1 MQRHVAARHDRIAA
15 GALLTMKTPLEAPE
29 RQVAEETSAK
39 PEKQAPA
46 SVIDTSK
53 MSKGKREA
61 LELAEASRD
70 PLDERGSFASNL
82 FIGRYDFNR
91 IYPWPEQSAEDREA
105 GKEFLASLEKYLKE
119 NIDADEIDRTGEIP
133 QKNIDDLFAMGAF
146 GVKIPKQYQ
155 GLGLSQ
161 VNYGRAAMLLG
172 SWDANLTALVSA
184 HQSIGVPQPLLL
196 FGTDEQ
202 KKKYLPRV
210 ARHEI
215 SAFALTEWNAGSDPA
230 NMSLRADPS
239 EDGSAFILNGE
250 KLWCTN
256 LIKAGVLV
264 VMAVTAPKIVNG
276 RERKQITA
284 FIVDV
289 DSPGLE
295 ITYRCRFMG
304 LRALYNGIVKFT
316 NVRVPRDNMIAK
328 EGQGLKV
335 ALTTLNTGRL
345 TIPAACVG
353 LSKRLLEISRKW
365 ASERIQWG
373 GPIGKHSAIAG
384 KIAEMA
390 GNTFAME
397 AMTFQ
402 TSGLV
407 DRKAADLRI
416 ETAMCKMW
424 STETTWK
431 IADDAMQVRGG
442 RGYETA
448 QSLAGRGEEAIPV
461 ERFLRD
467 CRINTIFE
475 GSSEIMRLFIAREAL
490 DPHLKVGGAIFNT
503 TLPMSERLKAVFTS
517 GKFYAGWYPRQWF
530 SSGAGKIDNL
540 HRDLQKH
547 VDYGARTSKK
557 LARGL
562 FHAMAR
568 FGPKLDREQLLLS
581 RFVGIATELF
591 AISATCSF
599 AQYKI
604 DHGESADEVLSV
616 ANYFCKSA
624 RARIDGYFAGA
635 RRNVD
640 KSGYQLTQELLADKH
655 ATLREGIV
663 R

>member
-1 MQRHVAARHDRIAA
+1 
-15 GALLTMKTPLEAPE
+15 MKSSLEAPKK
-29 RQVAEETSAK
+29 QVAEETSAK
-39 PEKQAPA
+39 PEKSAPA

-82 FIGRYDFNR
+82 FIGRYDFDR
-91 IYPWPEQSAEDREA
+91 IYPWPEQSAEDRAA
-105 GKEFLASLEKYLKE
+105 GQQFLADLEKYLKE

-133 QKNIDDLFAMGAF
+133 QKNIDELFAMGAF
-146 GVKIPKQYQ
+146 GVKIPKQYE

-172 SWDANLTALVSA
+172 SWDENLTALVSA

-196 FGTDEQ
+196 FGTQEQ

-239 EDGSAFILNGE
+239 EDSSAFILNGE

-264 VMAVTAPKIVNG
+264 VMARTAPKIVNG
-276 RERKQITA
+276 KERKQITA

-316 NVRVPRDNMIAK
+316 NVRVPRENMIAK

-365 ASERIQWG
+365 ASERVQWG
-373 GPIGKHSAIAG
+373 VPIGQHSAIAG

-397 AMTFQ
+397 AMTFL

-407 DRKAADLRI
+407 DRKSADLRI

-431 IADDAMQVRGG
+431 ISDDAMQVRGG

-540 HRDLQKH
+540 DRDLQRH
-547 VDYGARTSKK
+547 VNYGARTSKK

-604 DHGESADEVLSV
+604 DHGESPDEVLSV
-616 ANYFCKSA
+616 ANYFCNSA
-624 RARIDGYFAGA
+624 RARIDNYFAGA

-640 KSGYQLTQELLADKH
+640 KRGYQLTQELLAGKH
-655 ATLREGIV
+655 ATLRDGIV

>member
-1 MQRHVAARHDRIAA
+1 
-15 GALLTMKTPLEAPE
+15 MKSSREAPE
-29 RQVAEETSAK
+29 KQVSAETSAQ
-39 PEKQAPA
+39 PAPV

-53 MSKGKREA
+53 MSEGKRAA
-61 LELAEASRD
+61 LDLAEASRD

-82 FIGRYDFNR
+82 FVGRYDFDR
-91 IYPWPEQSAEDREA
+91 IYQWPEQSEQDRAA
-105 GKEFLASLEKYLKE
+105 GEPFLASLGKYLREKV
-119 NIDADEIDRTGEIP
+119 DADEIDRTGEIP
-133 QKNIDDLFAMGAF
+133 QNNIDDLFAMGAF
-146 GVKIPKQYQ
+146 GVKIPTQYG

-184 HQSIGVPQPLLL
+184 HQSIGVPQPLLI
-196 FGTDEQ
+196 FGTEEQ

-210 ARHEI
+210 ARGEI
-215 SAFALTEWNAGSDPA
+215 SAFALTEANAGSDPA
-230 NMSLRADPS
+230 NMSLRADPT

-256 LIKAGVLV
+256 LIKAGLLV
-264 VMAVTAPKIVNG
+264 VMARTQPKMVNG
-276 RERKQITA
+276 KERKQITA
-284 FIVDV
+284 FIVEV

-295 ITYRCRFMG
+295 ITYRCHFMG
-304 LRALYNGIVKFT
+304 LRALYNGIVTFKD
-316 NVRVPRDNMIAK
+316 VRVPRENMISK
-328 EGQGLKV
+328 EGAGLKV

-353 LSKRLLEISRKW
+353 LSKRLLEICRKW
-365 ASERIQWG
+365 AGQRVQWG
-373 GPIGKHSAIAG
+373 VPIGQHYAIAG

-390 GNTFAME
+390 GNVFAME
-397 AMTFQ
+397 AMTFL
-402 TSGLV
+402 TSALV
-407 DRKAADLRI
+407 DQKAGDLRI

-424 STETTWK
+424 ATETTWR
-431 IADDAMQVRGG
+431 IADEAMQVRGG

-448 QSLAGRGEEAIPV
+448 ASLAGRGEEPIAV

-503 TLPMSERLKAVFTS
+503 QLPMSERAKAVFIS
-517 GKFYAGWYPRQWF
+517 GKFYATWYPKQWLRG
-530 SSGAGKIDNL
+530 SAGELRGL
-540 HRDLQKH
+540 HDDLRPH
-547 VDYGARTSKK
+547 VHYAARTSKR

-562 FHAMAR
+562 FHAMTR

-599 AQYKI
+599 AQFKI
-604 DHGESADEVLSV
+604 DRGEPVQEVLSV
-616 ANYFCKSA
+616 ATYFCRSA
-624 RARIDGYFAGA
+624 RMRIDHHFAGTA
-635 RRNVD
+635 RNADR
-640 KSGYQLTQELLADKH
+640 SGYDLTQELLAGKH
-655 ATLREGIV
+655 QSLRQGIV
-663 R
+663 

>member
-1 MQRHVAARHDRIAA
+1 
-15 GALLTMKTPLEAPE
+15 MKSSLEAAE
-29 RQVAEETSAK
+29 KQVSEETSAK
-39 PEKQAPA
+39 RQKQAPA

-91 IYPWPEQSAEDREA
+91 IYPWPEQSAEDRAA
-105 GKEFLASLEKYLKE
+105 GQEFLASLEKYLRE

-146 GVKIPKQYQ
+146 GVKIPKQYG

-172 SWDANLTALVSA
+172 SWDANVTALVSA

-196 FGTDEQ
+196 FGTEEQ

-230 NMSLRADPS
+230 NMSLRAEPT
-239 EDGSAFILNGE
+239 EDGSVFILNGE

-264 VMAVTAPKIVNG
+264 VMARTPSKMVGG

-295 ITYRCRFMG
+295 ITYRCHFMG

-316 NVRVPRDNMIAK
+316 NVRVPRENLIAK

-353 LSKRLLEISRKW
+353 LSKRLVEICRKW
-365 ASERIQWG
+365 SSERIQWG
-373 GPIGKHSAIAG
+373 APIGQHSAIAG
-384 KIAEMA
+384 KVAEMA
-390 GNTFAME
+390 ANTFAME
-397 AMTFQ
+397 AITFL
-402 TSGLV
+402 TSALV
-407 DRKAADLRI
+407 DRKAGDLRI

-424 STETTWK
+424 CTEMTWK

-448 QSLAGRGEEAIPV
+448 QSLAGRGEEPIAV

-467 CRINTIFE
+467 CRINLIFE

-503 TLPMSERLKAVFTS
+503 QLPMATRIKSMFTS
-517 GKFYAGWYPRQWF
+517 GSFYTRWYPKQWF
-530 SSGAGKIDNL
+530 GGNAGDLDNL
-540 HRDLQKH
+540 HADLRAD
-547 VDYGARTSKK
+547 VRYGASTSKR

-562 FHAMAR
+562 FHAMMR

-591 AISATCSF
+591 AMSATCAF
-599 AQYKI
+599 AQSKI
-604 DHGESADEVLSV
+604 DAGEPAAEILSL
-616 ANYFCKSA
+616 AGYFRRSA
-624 RARIDGYFAGA
+624 RMRIDHHFAA
-635 RRNVD
+635 TSENAD
-640 KSGYQLTQELLADKH
+640 KSGYALTQELLAGKH
-655 ATLREGIV
+655 EELRRGIV
-663 R
+663 

>member
-1 MQRHVAARHDRIAA
+1 
-15 GALLTMKTPLEAPE
+15 MKSSLEAPE
-29 RQVAEETSAK
+29 KQIAEETSAK
-39 PEKQAPA
+39 PQKAAPS

-53 MSKGKREA
+53 MSKGQREA

-70 PLDERGSFASNL
+70 PLDDRGSFASNL
-82 FIGRYDFNR
+82 FIGRYDFDR
-91 IYPWPEQSAEDREA
+91 IYPYPAQTEEDRAA
-105 GKEFLASLEKYLKE
+105 GAEFLEKIETYLRE
-119 NIDADEIDRTGEIP
+119 HVDPDEIDRTGEIP
-133 QKNIDDLFAMGAF
+133 PENFKGLAEIGAF
-146 GVKIPKQYQ
+146 GIKVPKKYG

-161 VNYGRAAMLLG
+161 SNYGRAAVLLG
-172 SWDANLTALVSA
+172 SWDGNVAALVSA
-184 HQSIGVPQPLLL
+184 HQSIGVAQPLLL
-196 FGTDEQ
+196 FGTEEQ
-202 KKKYLPRV
+202 KQKYLPRV
-210 ARHEI
+210 AAGEI
-215 SAFALTEWNAGSDPA
+215 SAFALTETHAGSDPA
-230 NMSLRADPS
+230 TLSLRAEPTPGGS
-239 EDGSAFILNGE
+239 EFILNGE

-256 LIKAGVLV
+256 GVKAGVLV
-264 VMAVTAPKIVNG
+264 VMARTPPKIVNG
-276 RERKQITA
+276 KERKQITA

-304 LRALYNGIVKFT
+304 LRALYNGVVKFT
-316 NVRVPRDNMIAK
+316 NVRVARENMIAK

-345 TIPAACVG
+345 TLPAACVG
-353 LSKRLLEISRKW
+353 VSKRLLEISRKW
-365 ASERIQWG
+365 AGERIQWG
-373 GPIGKHSAIAG
+373 VPIGKHAAIAG

-390 GNTFAME
+390 GNVFAME
-397 AMTFQ
+397 AMTFL
-402 TSGLV
+402 SSALL
-407 DRKAADLRI
+407 DRKAGDIRI

-424 STETTWK
+424 ATEGTWR

-448 QSLAGRGEEAIPV
+448 QSLAGRGEPPIAV

-467 CRINTIFE
+467 CRVNTIFE

-503 TLPMSERLKAVFTS
+503 QLPMSERTKAVFTS

-530 SSGAGKIDNL
+530 SSGAGKVDNL

-547 VDYGARTSKK
+547 VDYAARTSKK

-604 DHGESADEVLSV
+604 DHGESPDDVLSV
-616 ANYFCKSA
+616 ANYFCRSA
-624 RARIDGYFAGA
+624 KMRIDNYFAGT

-640 KSGYQLTQELLADKH
+640 KRGYQVTQELLAGKH
-655 ATLREGIV
+655 STLREGIV

>member
-1 MQRHVAARHDRIAA
+1 
-15 GALLTMKTPLEAPE
+15 MKSSLEAPE
-29 RQVAEETSAK
+29 KQISEETSAK
-39 PEKQAPA
+39 PQKPAPA

-61 LELAEASRD
+61 LELTEASRD

-82 FIGRYDFNR
+82 FVGRYDFDR
-91 IYPWPEQSAEDREA
+91 IYPWPAQSVEDREA
-105 GKEFLASLEKYLKE
+105 GKEFLASLEKYLRE

-146 GVKIPKQYQ
+146 GVKIPKQYE

-172 SWDANLTALVSA
+172 SWDENLTALVSA

-230 NMSLRADPS
+230 NMSLRADPT

-264 VMAVTAPKIVNG
+264 VMAKTAPKIVNG
-276 RERKQITA
+276 KERKQITA

-316 NVRVPRDNMIAK
+316 NVRVPRENMIAK

-353 LSKRLLEISRKW
+353 LSKRLLEICRKW
-365 ASERIQWG
+365 AGERVQWG
-373 GPIGKHSAIAG
+373 VPIGQHSAIAG
-384 KIAEMA
+384 KVAEMA

-397 AMTFQ
+397 AMTFL

-407 DRKAADLRI
+407 DRKAGDLRI

-431 IADDAMQVRGG
+431 ISDDAMQVRGG

-490 DPHLKVGGAIFNT
+490 DPHLKVGGGIFNT
-503 TLPMSERLKAVFTS
+503 QLPMSERAKAVFTS
-517 GKFYAGWYPRQWF
+517 GKFYAGWYPRQWVP
-530 SSGAGKIDNL
+530 SGAGRIDNL
-540 HRDLQKH
+540 NRDLQKQ
-547 VDYGARTSKK
+547 VDYAARTSKK

-604 DHGESADEVLSV
+604 DQGEPANEVLSV
-616 ANYFCKSA
+616 ANYSCSSA
-624 RARIDGYFAGA
+624 KTRIDNYFAGTRKNA
-635 RRNVD
+635 D
-640 KSGYQLTQELLADKH
+640 KRGYQLTQELLAGKH
-655 ATLREGIV
+655 SGLRQGIV
-663 R
+663 RSAD